1 MLTKIIWLLVVVLLF
16 FNAYIFVSN
25 LSLGDEIKTFDKK
38 IVFIRQEN
46 LDLETK
52 IFKLNSYENIASIAA
67 QLNFVKKEIPVY
79 LEDLKYAYKN

>member
-1 MLTKIIWLLVVVLLF
+1 MLTKILWLLAAVLLF
-16 FNAYIFVSN
+16 FNVYVFVSN
-25 LSLGDEIKTFDKK
+25 LRLGDEIKTFDKK
-38 IVFIRQEN
+38 IVFLRQEN

-67 QLNFVKKEIPVY
+67 QLNFVKKEMPVY